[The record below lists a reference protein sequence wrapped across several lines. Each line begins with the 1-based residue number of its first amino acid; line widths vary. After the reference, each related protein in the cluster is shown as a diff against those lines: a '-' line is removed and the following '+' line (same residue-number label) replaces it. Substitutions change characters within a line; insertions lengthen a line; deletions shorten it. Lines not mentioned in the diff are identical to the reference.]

1 MGKGSAKL
9 FLSLPN
15 LDNLS
20 GARASMASNVELT
33 EFNITIWDLC
43 AEEIGQKGVMK
54 GQKGELGS
62 YCSRLKGN
70 KSSARAGTTSLQRKR
85 QQKAV
90 SYD

>member
-54 GQKGELGS
+54 G
-62 YCSRLKGN
+62 
-70 KSSARAGTTSLQRKR
+70 
-85 QQKAV
+85 
-90 SYD
+90 